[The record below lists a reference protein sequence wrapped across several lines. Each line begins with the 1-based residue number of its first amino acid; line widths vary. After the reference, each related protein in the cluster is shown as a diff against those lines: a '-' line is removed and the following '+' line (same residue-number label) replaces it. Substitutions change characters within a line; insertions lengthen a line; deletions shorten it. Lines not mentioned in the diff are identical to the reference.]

1 MSVSE
6 TANATLSRKGGHPLN
21 GWQRVV
27 VIVAIA
33 TVEVGVTLR
42 TGSVEQG
49 IAAVAPF
56 VWLLR

>member
-6 TANATLSRKGGHPLN
+6 TGIATLPRRGRLPLN

-33 TVEVGVTLR
+33 AVEVGVTLG

-49 IAAVAPF
+49 IAAVSPF
-56 VWLLR
+56 VWVLR